1 MADVLAQA
9 LEALRDKT
17 GGQGFD
23 GSVRFEV
30 EEIGAL
36 RIDGAGA
43 RLDDGTDADCTIRG
57 DMDTFKAMFDGDL
70 SPTVAYMSGRIRIE
84 GDMGVAMKAAGL
96 LG

>member
-1 MADVLAQA
+1 MAEMLAQA

-30 EEIGAL
+30 EEVGAL
-36 RIDGAGA
+36 RLDEGGP
-43 RLDDGTDADCTIRG
+43 RMDDGSAADCTITG
-57 DMDTFKAMFDGDL
+57 DMETFKAMFEGDL